1 MLATI
6 GGIVMTL
13 IMAVVMVVTMTVAL
27 LQQTWTLTVQIYHA
41 ATPYVVAGWETLNG
55 WLA

>member
-13 IMAVVMVVTMTVAL
+13 IAVVIMAVTMAAAL
-27 LQQTWTLTVQIYHA
+27 LQQTWTLTVQVYHA

-55 WLA
+55 WIA